1 MMERARA
8 CLIARRSF
16 DGARAAV
23 PGGGN
28 APIGANWL
36 QCEMGDDRKKRAI
49 MAANNREAKVIK
61 RLDQTGEHRGYGN
74 SRRDPQR

>member
-1 MMERARA
+1 MMERAGA

-28 APIGANWL
+28 APIGANSL
-36 QCEMGDDRKKRAI
+36 QYETGDDRKKRAI

-61 RLDQTGEHRGYGN
+61 RLDQTGDYRGAGT
-74 SRRDPQR
+74 RLRDPQR